1 MYWNEHNVRL
11 MIAIF
16 FAVFLVFLALVS
28 VTVIVPEYRGYF
40 YPSLVVAFFS
50 GAIGF
55 FLFYYRGSLSN

>member
-1 MYWNEHNVRL
+1 MYWTEHNVRL

-16 FAVFLVFLALVS
+16 FAIFLVALALVG
-28 VTVIVPEYRGYF
+28 VTMIMPEYREYF

-50 GAIGF
+50 GAISF